1 MWPSVDQNKIGGFI
15 FIGIMSLGSP
25 CFHLENMNYLMIV
38 THQDYEGFKD
48 EELDVLERRSGW
60 GSLYMSDP
68 QVLCMDS
75 SDPQNPPRYIGRQN
89 CEPLITQEFFS
100 LRHNW
105 QQLLDGKKTY
115 LRPPKNNRVAKDNY
129 ASL

>member
-1 MWPSVDQNKIGGFI
+1 
-15 FIGIMSLGSP
+15 MSLCSP

-89 CEPLITQEFFS
+89 CEPLITEEFFFTAPQ
-100 LRHNW
+100 LATAARW
-105 QQLLDGKKTY
+105 QEDI
-115 LRPPKNNRVAKDNY
+115 PPPAKEQPCCQGQ
-129 ASL
+129 